1 MTQWRSE
8 VGASDRDAVGKL
20 VKETGFFSPDEQ
32 DIAVELVEERL
43 VRGAECGYEFL
54 FADDPEQDGQ
64 LLGYTCFGPIP
75 ATQSSFDLYWIA
87 VSPKMQRLGIGA
99 RLITETE
106 RLARQMGAVRLFV
119 DTAGRPE
126 YAPTRAFYERMG
138 YRLEANLTDFYTPG
152 DAKIIYAKTL
162 IT

>member
-1 MTQWRSE
+1 MQWRTE
-8 VGASDRDAVGKL
+8 TRASDAEAVGRL
-20 VKETGFFSPDEQ
+20 VEDTGFFSPAEQ
-32 DIAVELVEERL
+32 GIAVELVEERL
-43 VRGAECGYEFL
+43 TRGVESGYEFL
-54 FADDPEQDGQ
+54 FADDPENNDQ

-87 VSPKMQRLGIGA
+87 VSPTMQRQGVGA
-99 RLITETE
+99 SLVAETE

-138 YRLEANLTDFYTPG
+138 YHLEASLTDFYAPG

-162 IT
+162 D

>member
-1 MTQWRSE
+1 MQWRSE
-8 VGASDRDAVGKL
+8 TRTSDADAVGKL
-20 VKETGFFSPDEQ
+20 VEETGFFSPDEQ

-43 VRGAECGYEFL
+43 ARGADSGYEFL
-54 FADDPEQDGQ
+54 FADDPEHDGQ

-87 VSPKMQRLGIGA
+87 VSPKMQRRGIGA
-99 RLITETE
+99 RLVAETE
-106 RLARQMGAVRLFV
+106 RLAQQMGAVRLFV

-138 YRLEANLTDFYTPG
+138 YRLEANLTDFYAPG
-152 DAKIIYAKTL
+152 DAKIIYAKAL
-162 IT
+162 IA

>member
-1 MTQWRSE
+1 MQWRTE
-8 VGASDRDAVGKL
+8 TRASDAEAVGRL
-20 VKETGFFSPDEQ
+20 VEDTGFFSPDEQ
-32 DIAVELVEERL
+32 GIAVELVEERL
-43 VRGAECGYEFL
+43 TRGVVSGYEFL
-54 FADDPEQDGQ
+54 FADDPENNDQ

-87 VSPKMQRLGIGA
+87 VSPTMQRQGVGA
-99 RLITETE
+99 SLVAETE

-126 YAPTRAFYERMG
+126 YAPTRAFYERLG
-138 YRLEANLTDFYTPG
+138 YHLEASLTDFYAPG

-162 IT
+162 D

>member
-1 MTQWRSE
+1 MQWRTE
-8 VGASDRDAVGKL
+8 TRASDAEAVGRL
-20 VKETGFFSPDEQ
+20 VEDTGFFSPDEQ
-32 DIAVELVEERL
+32 GIAVELVEERL
-43 VRGAECGYEFL
+43 TRGVESGYEFL
-54 FADDPEQDGQ
+54 FADDPENNDQ

-87 VSPKMQRLGIGA
+87 VSPTMQRQGVGA
-99 RLITETE
+99 SLVAETE

-126 YAPTRAFYERMG
+126 YAPTRAFYERLG
-138 YRLEANLTDFYTPG
+138 YHLEASLTDFYAPG

-162 IT
+162 D